1 MSKNRDDF
9 QLKYLLKLSRL
20 IKKIKQPEITYRGSS
35 VKISEHLYRRIDFT
49 TTESLLTVVFWDI
62 KNFSS
67 LCDVLK
73 TNSTLLVQ
81 FLREFFELA
90 RNIICAHGGVVDKF
104 LGDRVMA
111 IFGFQNRDHDSS
123 DDAVCAV
130 CAAIELREGF
140 KDLESKWVREWKKHV
155 TQDISL
161 GLKCGINTGHTT
173 IDNIGSKKRAH
184 FTAIGNT
191 VNIAS
196 RLADMSDSGEI
207 IVSATTG
214 SKIAYQFEL
223 RSLGIV
229 NNLKNISGSFEIF
242 NVIEKKKQP
251 NSFHVWMR

>member
-9 QLKYLLKLSRL
+9 QLRYLVKLARI
-20 IKKIKQPEITYRGSS
+20 IKKIKRPEITYPSS
-35 VKISEHLYRRIDFT
+35 FAKISEHHYRKIDFT
-49 TTESLLTVVFWDI
+49 RTESLLTVVFWDI

-73 TNSTLLVQ
+73 TNSTLLVL

-90 RNIICAHGGVVDKF
+90 RNIIYARGGVIDKF

-111 IFGFQNRDHDSS
+111 IFGFQNKDHDSS
-123 DDAVCAV
+123 HDAVCAV
-130 CAAIELREGF
+130 YAAIELREGF
-140 KDLESKWVREWKKHV
+140 KDLESKWVQEWKKHV

-161 GLKCGINTGHTT
+161 GLKCGINTGYATL
-173 IDNIGSKKRAH
+173 DNLGSKKRVH

-196 RLADMSDSGEI
+196 RLADISDSGQI
-207 IVSATTG
+207 IVSATTR
-214 SKIAYQFEL
+214 SKIEYQFEL
-223 RSLGIV
+223 RSIGIV

-242 NVIEKKKQP
+242 NVIKKKKQA
-251 NSFHVWMR
+251 NSFCAWKR

>member
-20 IKKIKQPEITYRGSS
+20 IRKIKRPEITYPSS
-35 VKISEHLYRRIDFT
+35 SGKISEHLYTRKDFT
-49 TTESLLTVVFWDI
+49 TTENLLTVVFWDI

-73 TNSTLLVQ
+73 TDSKLLIQ

-90 RNIICAHGGVVDKF
+90 RNIICARNGIVDKF

-111 IFGFQNRDHDSS
+111 IFGFQNRGHDSS
-123 DDAVCAV
+123 HDAVYAV
-130 CAAIELREGF
+130 YAAIELRERF
-140 KDLESKWVREWKKHV
+140 EDLESRWVQEWRKHV
-155 TQDISL
+155 TEDISL

-196 RLADMSDSGEI
+196 RLADISDSGQI

-242 NVIEKKKQP
+242 DVIKKK
-251 NSFHVWMR
+251 NFSCSTLG

>member
-9 QLKYLLKLSRL
+9 QSKYLLKLSLL
-20 IKKIKQPEITYRGSS
+20 IKKMKLPEITYPGSS
-35 VKISEHLYRRIDFT
+35 ARISKHLCRKKDVT
-49 TTESLLTVVFWDI
+49 TTESLLTVVFWDL

-73 TNSTLLVQ
+73 TNSTMLIQ

-90 RNIICAHGGVVDKF
+90 RNIICERGGIVDKF

-123 DDAVCAV
+123 HGAVCAV
-130 CAAIELREGF
+130 YAALELREGF
-140 KDLESKWVREWKKHV
+140 KDLESKWVQEWKKHV

-161 GLKCGINTGHTT
+161 GLKCGINTGHTA

-196 RLADMSDSGEI
+196 RLADLSESGQI

-251 NSFHVWMR
+251 NSFYVWMR